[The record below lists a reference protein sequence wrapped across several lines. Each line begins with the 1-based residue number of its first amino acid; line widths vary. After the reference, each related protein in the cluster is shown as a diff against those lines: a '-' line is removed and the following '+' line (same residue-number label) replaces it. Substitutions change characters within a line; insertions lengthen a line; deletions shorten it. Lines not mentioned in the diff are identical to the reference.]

1 MNAFKLVRKSTIM
14 FAGMALLAAG
24 LAAQTV
30 KTTAGGFVGDGGAA
44 TKASF
49 EWPTYVAQDKS
60 GNLYISDFS
69 GQRIRRVSPAGTI
82 STYAGTGI
90 SGFSGDG
97 GPASSAQLS
106 YPAGLVFDSAGD
118 LIVADGLNNRIRKI
132 DPSGIITTI
141 AGTGATGYTGDGGPA
156 LDATFNQVWDVTYDP
171 SGNLYIIDIGNCVVR
186 IVNASGIINT
196 FAGNGTCGYGGDGGP
211 AIHANLNFSRAMV
224 FARGNLYIA
233 DTPNH
238 RVRKVN
244 AHGIISTF
252 AGNGQPGF
260 SGDGGKAINAM
271 IGNPKGLAFR
281 NGTVYISN
289 AGRSRIRSVPAS
301 TGIINT
307 YAGLGFGYDGDGHP
321 LLSSQF
327 FSPTGILFN
336 SAGNLLVADTLNQ
349 RVRRAA
355 GGVMKTIAGGDVRDG
370 SPATSASL
378 VFPEAIAFDKS
389 GNYYIADAAGNRIR
403 KVSKTGTI
411 STVAGTGVSR
421 YTGNGGKATV
431 ATLWFPLGVGV
442 DSSNNVFIADDFNNV
457 IRKVDAAG
465 NISTFFTDANAS
477 GLGVM
482 AVDGSN
488 NLYVV
493 DQSTCV
499 VWFINPSGVGSVVAG
514 IPFVCGYSGDGGP
527 ATSAELNVPL
537 GVAVDKKGNVYV
549 ADAGNNRVRIF
560 KNGGNI
566 NTVAGDGTCGF
577 SGDGGPAISAE
588 LCFPAD
594 VATNQ
599 TGFYIAD
606 EFNVRIRKVDGSGI
620 ISTIAG
626 TGAIGYNGD
635 GLPALS
641 TNLDDPV
648 AVSFSSSGILYLV
661 DDLTMR
667 VRKVH

>member
-1 MNAFKLVRKSTIM
+1 MKTFKLVLNSSIIL
-14 FAGMALLAAG
+14 AGTMLLASG

-30 KTTAGGFVGDGGAA
+30 TTTAGGFVGDGGPA

-49 EWPTYVAQDKS
+49 ELPGFVVQDKS

-69 GQRIRRVSPAGTI
+69 GQRIRKVTPAGTI

-106 YPAGLVFDSAGD
+106 FPTGLVFDSAGD

-141 AGTGATGYTGDGGPA
+141 AGTGAAGYTGDGGPA

-171 SGNLYIIDIGNCVVR
+171 SGNLYITDIGNCAVR
-186 IVNASGIINT
+186 IVNPSGIINT
-196 FAGNGTCGYGGDGGP
+196 YAGNGTCGYGGDGR
-211 AIHANLNFSRAMV
+211 AANHANLNFPRGMV
-224 FARGNLYIA
+224 FAGGNLYIA
-233 DTPNH
+233 DTLNH

-244 AHGIISTF
+244 THGIISTF

-260 SGDGGKAINAM
+260 SGDGGKATAAT

-281 NGTVYISN
+281 NGTVYIAN
-289 AGRSRIRSVPAS
+289 AGRAHIRTVTIK

-307 YAGLGFGYDGDGHP
+307 YAGTFPGYDGDGNA
-321 LLSSQF
+321 LLSSSF
-327 FSPTGILFN
+327 FNPNGLLFN
-336 SAGNLLVADTLNQ
+336 SAGNLLVVDTLNQ
-349 RVRRAA
+349 RVREAA
-355 GGVMKTIAGGDVRDG
+355 GGVMTTIAGGFIGDKRA
-370 SPATSASL
+370 ATSASL
-378 VFPEAIAFDKS
+378 AQPEATAFDKS
-389 GNYYIADAAGNRIR
+389 GNYYIADATGNSIR
-403 KVSKTGTI
+403 KVSTNGKIT
-411 STVAGTGVSR
+411 TVAGTGISG
-421 YTGNGGKATV
+421 YSGDGGQATA
-431 ATLWFPLGVGV
+431 ATLWYPLGVGL
-442 DSSNNVFIADDFNNV
+442 DSSNNLFISDDFNNV

-465 NISTFFTDANAS
+465 KISSFFTDANAS
-477 GLGVM
+477 GLGAM
-482 AVDGSN
+482 AVDGSD

-493 DQSTCV
+493 DQTTCV
-499 VWFINPSGVGSVVAG
+499 VWFITPAGVGSVVAG
-514 IPFVCGYSGDGGP
+514 IPFQCGFAGDGGP
-527 ATSAELNVPL
+527 ATTAQLNLPL
-537 GVAVDKKGNVYV
+537 GVALDKQGNIYV
-549 ADAGNNRVRIF
+549 ADAGNNRIRAF

-577 SGDGGPAISAE
+577 SGDGGLATLAE

-594 VATNQ
+594 VAINR
-599 TGFYIAD
+599 TGLYIAD
-606 EFNVRIRKVDGSGI
+606 ELNVRIRKVNGAGH
-620 ISTIAG
+620 ISTYAG
-626 TGAIGYNGD
+626 TGSVGYNGE

-648 AVSFSSSGILYLV
+648 ALSFSPAGTLYLV